1 MRGLRGFSDWL
12 HQLKRRNVL
21 RAAALYLGGIWALAQ
36 GIAQLAPVFGFHDW
50 VTRWF
55 VIAGVIGF
63 PFWIAFAWF
72 YEFTPEGL
80 KRESELD
87 PHDPA
92 ARSHDRRLDRWII
105 GVLLVAVVL
114 LVTNQF
120 VLRRDATSVADE
132 AAAQGVAPA
141 AGARSIAVLPLVN
154 ASGDAAQQF
163 FSDGLSESLIDA
175 LSNFSGL
182 RVIGR
187 SSSFQF
193 RDSKEDARSIGA
205 KLGVAYLLNG
215 SVQHAGDAV
224 RIRAEVVNT
233 RDGTTLWT
241 HQYDRPYRDLFALQ
255 DELAQSIA
263 GVLKGRL
270 LPGNSTPSGDRPKS
284 GNLAAYDQYL
294 KGIHD
299 ATIGTEESFARSVAE
314 FREATRLDP
323 GYALAW
329 AKLARSLVA
338 RATLGISTDAARDF
352 ADAQAAVDTAL
363 RLDPKL
369 AEAHMSRAYWLENA
383 RLDWQGALA
392 SYDRALEL
400 APGNDWVRFNA
411 YGMRGLMG
419 QLDEPIRQIHAVL
432 QDNPLEASWWI
443 WYSGYLTADGRLQD
457 AEQAARRA
465 LDLQPSASGYWMQV
479 VVIDILRND
488 PKAALVAAHHE
499 PEDVWRDAA
508 VALALQI
515 GPDRTAADAALQTLI
530 DKHGDS
536 APYQIAQAQAL
547 RRDPDAMF
555 VWLEKARTSKD
566 GALENLL
573 IDPIILRYRH
583 DPRLAAFCA
592 KIGLPSPL
600 LSQTR
605 GI

>member
-1 MRGLRGFSDWL
+1 MHRVGQSAGLFAE
-12 HQLKRRNVL
+12 LKRRNVP
-21 RAAALYLGGIWALAQ
+21 RAAVLYVGAIWALAQ
-36 GIAQLAPVFGFHDW
+36 GIAQLAPVFGLQDW

-55 VIAGVIGF
+55 VIAGAVGF
-63 PFWIAFAWF
+63 PFWLAFAWF

-80 KRESELD
+80 KRESERD

-92 ARSHDRRLDRWII
+92 ARMHDRRLDKWII

-120 VLRRDATSVADE
+120 VLRRDATSVAD
-132 AAAQGVAPA
+132 AAATRPAAPA
-141 AGARSIAVLPLVN
+141 AGVRSIAVLPLVN
-154 ASGDAAQQF
+154 ASGDASQQF

-175 LSNFSGL
+175 LSNFGGL

-224 RIRAEVVNT
+224 RIRAEVVDT

-263 GVLKGRL
+263 SVLKARL
-270 LPGNSTPSGDRPKS
+270 LPASGSVHGDRPPS

-294 KGIHD
+294 KGIHG
-299 ATIGTEESFARSVAE
+299 ASIGTEDSFNRSIDAFE
-314 FREATRLDP
+314 QAIRLDP
-323 GYALAW
+323 GYAMAW

-338 RATLGISTDAARDF
+338 RGTLGISTDAERDYAEART
-352 ADAQAAVDTAL
+352 AIDTAL
-363 RLDPKL
+363 RLDPNL
-369 AEAHMSRAYWLENA
+369 AEAQMSRAYWLENA
-383 RLDWQGALA
+383 HLDWQGALA
-392 SYDRALEL
+392 AYDRALEL
-400 APGNDWVRFNA
+400 APNSDWVRFNA

-419 QLDEPIRQIHAVL
+419 QLDEPIRQLHDL
-432 QDNPLEASWWI
+432 LLDNPLEQSWWI
-443 WYSGYLTADGRLQD
+443 WYSGYLTADGRLKD
-457 AEQAARRA
+457 GEAAARRA
-465 LDLQPSASGYWMQV
+465 IDLQPTASGYWMQV
-479 VVIDILRND
+479 VIIQILRND
-488 PKAALVAAHHE
+488 AKAALEAAKHE
-499 PEDVWRDAA
+499 PEDVWRDSAL
-508 VALALQI
+508 ALALQI
-515 GPDRTAADAALQTLI
+515 GPDRAAADAALKTLI
-530 DKHGDS
+530 DRHADA
-536 APYQIAQAQAL
+536 APYQVAQVQAL

-555 VWLEKARTSKD
+555 LWLEKARTSKD

-573 IDPIILRYRH
+573 IDPIILRYRS

-592 KIGLPSPL
+592 RIGLPSPL
-600 LSQTR
+600 HSQTR